1 MRRTISLGV
10 GLGYS
15 FGVHPGAWRMPHAD
29 PGAYTDVGVQ
39 VRAAQAAERGGID
52 FAFLPD
58 RPFLRDDLGAGPPT
72 FSMEPLLV
80 LTAVARETERIGLV
94 PSISTSFSE
103 PYALAR
109 QLRALDVISH
119 GRAGWNAVPS
129 YEPEAFANHG
139 RPMPSREGKYERLHE
154 TVQIVQ
160 ALWGSWERE
169 AGDPDPVSGT
179 FADMSRIRPIDL
191 YGRHVGS
198 RGPLQIPPSPQGQPV
213 VFMPAAGGP
222 SIQAAG
228 MYAGAVIGMP
238 NTIEDG
244 RAQRDMVRRSAIA
257 AGRAPEE
264 ILFFAFIG
272 FGLGATH
279 ESALE
284 RRRTLEDRT
293 GPRPRL
299 AQLSAMLGVH
309 IDPTAADQPLP
320 AEQLEQAAAHPRAA
334 RAQQALA
341 LAHEGFS
348 PRDILAHGVLDP
360 NPGLVGT
367 PEAAARMMQEWFEA
381 EAVDG
386 FVLIIDDLHDG
397 VDAFVDQ
404 VSPILR
410 ERGLLRADDGP
421 TTLRGRLG
429 LPEQLGLDPRIR
441 GAES

>member
-10 GLGYS
+10 ALGDS

-39 VRAAQAAERGGID
+39 VRAAQAAERGGVD

-58 RPFLRDDLGAGPPT
+58 RVFLRDDLGAGPPT
-72 FSMEPLLV
+72 FSMEPLMA

-94 PSISTSFSE
+94 PSASTSFSE

-139 RPMPSREGKYERLHE
+139 RPIPSREGKYERLHE
-154 TVQIVQ
+154 AVQIVQ

-169 AGDPDPVSGT
+169 AGDPDPASGT

-191 YGRHVGS
+191 HGRHVGS

-244 RAQRDMVRRSAIA
+244 HAQRDMVRRSAIA
-257 AGRAPEE
+257 VGRDPEE

-272 FGLGATH
+272 FGLGVTH

-293 GPRPRL
+293 DPMPRL
-299 AQLSAMLGVH
+299 AQLSVMLGVH
-309 IDPTAADQPLP
+309 IDPAAADRPLP
-320 AEQLEQAAAHPRAA
+320 AEQLE
-334 RAQQALA
+334 QALA

-348 PRDILAHGVLDP
+348 PRDILAHGVLDS

-367 PEAAARMMQEWFEA
+367 PEAAAHLMQEWFEA

-386 FVLIIDDLHDG
+386 FVLVIDDLHDG
-397 VDAFVDQ
+397 IDAFADL

-429 LPEQLGLDPRIR
+429 LPEQLGPDPRIR
-441 GAES
+441 GAGS